1 MLDKVASELFLINAC
16 SSGKFENVKWFLTKM
31 LKYICGVPKAI
42 EEEKKEKTW
51 KLPMIHTGHLI
62 GRGKSGKLCGTSM
75 QYYVEVSDD
84 YVEKTPDYAE
94 ICKINK
100 VVPWAFS
107 NT

>member
-1 MLDKVASELFLINAC
+1 
-16 SSGKFENVKWFLTKM
+16 
-31 LKYICGVPKAI
+31 
-42 EEEKKEKTW
+42 
-51 KLPMIHTGHLI
+51 MIHTGHLI

-84 YVEKTPDYAE
+84 YVEKTPDYAK

-107 NT
+107 NV